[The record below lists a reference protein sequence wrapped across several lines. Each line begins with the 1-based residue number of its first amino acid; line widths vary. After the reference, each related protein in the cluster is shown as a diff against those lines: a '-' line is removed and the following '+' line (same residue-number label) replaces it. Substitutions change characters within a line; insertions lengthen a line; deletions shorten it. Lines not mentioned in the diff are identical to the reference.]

1 MKSQDSF
8 VILLLLV
15 LYSCAQIVSPT
26 GGEKDITKPKL
37 VNTSLEK
44 LNNDLRIKFQF
55 DESIQLNNWNEN
67 FYISPPVNNT
77 IEKKIKSNFLTLSFS
92 DSLFNK
98 KTYNF
103 CLNNAIK
110 DMTEGNIID
119 TLNYTLNLEGL
130 IDTIKL
136 SGKVLEAKSLKP
148 LKKTWVVLH
157 ENNILDSQLFEKT
170 PEFVTKTND
179 DGNFIFPNL
188 PNKKKYELYALN
200 KTEYFYDK
208 KNIAFYDKSIETG
221 VDTFVELFSFN
232 LSDTLYHK
240 NDTSNNVLNDSII
253 NLINGNIIVNS
264 NLLTPCIL
272 QLIENETLVRE
283 EYFYKH
289 PLIIKNVLP
298 GSYTLK
304 YIEDADLNKKWSNG
318 SLQNRRQPERVFIYK
333 NKLLIREN
341 WDLEI
346 DWSVKN

>member
-1 MKSQDSF
+1 MKLQDLF
-8 VILLLLV
+8 VVLILLA

-37 VNTSLEK
+37 VNTSIEK
-44 LNNDLRIKFQF
+44 LDNEVKIKFNF
-55 DESIQLNNWNEN
+55 DESIQFNNWNEN
-67 FYISPPVNNT
+67 FYISPPINNT
-77 IEKKIKSNFLTLSFS
+77 IEKKIKSKSLSLSFS
-92 DSLFNK
+92 DSLLNK

-119 TLNYTLNLEGL
+119 SLNYLLNLEGL
-130 IDTIKL
+130 IDTINL

-148 LKKTWVVLH
+148 LKKIWVVLH
-157 ENNILDSQLFEKT
+157 ENNVLDSNLFEKS
-170 PEFVTKTND
+170 PEFVTKTNE

-188 PNKKKYELYALN
+188 PNKKKYEIYALN

-208 KNIAFYDKSIETG
+208 KNIAFHDKSIETG
-221 VDTFVELFSFN
+221 VDTFVKLFSFN
-232 LSDTLYHK
+232 LSDTLYQK
-240 NDTSNNVLNDSII
+240 NDTSNNVLNDSVL

-264 NLLTPCIL
+264 NLLAPCIL

-298 GSYTLK
+298 GSYSLK
-304 YIEDADLNKKWSNG
+304 YIEDSDLNKKWSNG
-318 SLQNRRQPERVFIYK
+318 SLQNKLQPERVLIYK

-346 DWSVKN
+346 DWNVKN